1 MCLYMYAVLIAH
13 VHLVA
18 ELRFCLGFGRWGAGG
33 LGAER
38 PSAHLAMWSFCMHR
52 LYTHVTRHGCEF
64 DERFGGHA

>member
-1 MCLYMYAVLIAH
+1 MYMYAVLIAH
-13 VHLVA
+13 AHLVA
-18 ELRFCLGFGRWGAGG
+18 ELRFYLGFGRWGAGG

-52 LYTHVTRHGCEF
+52 LYTHVSRHGCAF